1 MGREDV
7 IPRVHGRDPVSP
19 LGGVSI
25 QLERA
30 LLQHSRT
37 SRFETIGRCLY
48 VPDQIHEDDARSP
61 AAATEA
67 KGSFAPTQSSIHDS
81 TLSLRRRL
89 PRVQAHTRTK
99 YRSTRSGNTVYARSR
114 NVASRRWR
122 RMEEGGGD
130 RGDRSRR
137 VFTEP
142 PRISHGKINLAD
154 THREG
159 DWTLDAVT
167 GHGLQ
172 RLQQIA
178 CVKER
183 TAING
188 CIIQYRGERGG
199 GRGEGAGVCVSKCK
213 RERRD
218 ANAKGPHHLERIE
231 EPRNE
236 ALGIYIY
243 VYIYIRRGIS
253 FLEEKREDLGRAWK
267 PTTCMRVTKN
277 DETARVR
284 REEVAACLRCALHPV
299 SSIGLLF
306 DKRFAD

>member
-1 MGREDV
+1 MGGEDV
-7 IPRVHGRDPVSP
+7 IPCVCVHGRDPVSP
-19 LGGVSI
+19 LRAAFSI
-25 QLERA
+25 QLQGVRCCNTM
-30 LLQHSRT
+30 QHSRCNVD
-37 SRFETIGRCLY
+37 SKRSADVWY

-61 AAATEA
+61 GAGTEA
-67 KGSFAPTQSSIHDS
+67 KGSFVLPLLDPLDRRYST

-89 PRVQAHTRTK
+89 PWCARTSTSIYTHKMYHKVSLEKTLFTK
-99 YRSTRSGNTVYARSR
+99 YGVREISRGGDEEESTRGR
-114 NVASRRWR
+114 
-122 RMEEGGGD
+122 GD

-188 CIIQYRGERGG
+188 CIIQYRGGERGG
-199 GRGEGAGVCVSKCK
+199 REGRGSWCV
-213 RERRD
+213 RE
-218 ANAKGPHHLERIE
+218 
-231 EPRNE
+231 
-236 ALGIYIY
+236 
-243 VYIYIRRGIS
+243 
-253 FLEEKREDLGRAWK
+253 
-267 PTTCMRVTKN
+267 
-277 DETARVR
+277 
-284 REEVAACLRCALHPV
+284 
-299 SSIGLLF
+299 
-306 DKRFAD
+306 

>member
-1 MGREDV
+1 MRTMLV
-7 IPRVHGRDPVSP
+7 P
-19 LGGVSI
+19 
-25 QLERA
+25 
-30 LLQHSRT
+30 LLQERRRKVRLPLPNPHGSLDR
-37 SRFETIGRCLY
+37 RFY
-48 VPDQIHEDDARSP
+48 
-61 AAATEA
+61 
-67 KGSFAPTQSSIHDS
+67 

-89 PRVQAHTRTK
+89 PWCVHKRAKYHKLGRKALFTRVSIRETRCEVA
-99 YRSTRSGNTVYARSR
+99 TRKKN
-114 NVASRRWR
+114 
-122 RMEEGGGD
+122 GGRGD

-188 CIIQYRGERGG
+188 CIIQYRGGGRGR

-218 ANAKGPHHLERIE
+218 ANAKGPHHLEERIE

-236 ALGIYIY
+236 ALD
-243 VYIYIRRGIS
+243 VYIYISPSSKKRERIWAARGSVRRVCA
-253 FLEEKREDLGRAWK
+253 LRKTTKPRAYDEKRLLHACG
-267 PTTCMRVTKN
+267 
-277 DETARVR
+277 AR
-284 REEVAACLRCALHPV
+284 
-299 SSIGLLF
+299 STLF
-306 DKRFAD
+306 PP

>member
-1 MGREDV
+1 MRTMLV
-7 IPRVHGRDPVSP
+7 P
-19 LGGVSI
+19 
-25 QLERA
+25 
-30 LLQHSRT
+30 LLQERRRKVRLSLPNPHGSLDR
-37 SRFETIGRCLY
+37 RFY
-48 VPDQIHEDDARSP
+48 
-61 AAATEA
+61 
-67 KGSFAPTQSSIHDS
+67 
-81 TLSLRRRL
+81 TLSSTTSSVMRT
-89 PRVQAHTRTK
+89 QTRK
-99 YRSTRSGNTVYARSR
+99 VSQTRSKSTVYARVHPR
-114 NVASRRWR
+114 DAMWGGDEEEEWR
-122 RMEEGGGD
+122 EGGGRGD

-188 CIIQYRGERGG
+188 CIIQYRGGGRGR

-218 ANAKGPHHLERIE
+218 ANAKGPHHLEERIE

-236 ALGIYIY
+236 ALD
-243 VYIYIRRGIS
+243 VYIYISPSSKKRERIWAARGSVRRVCA
-253 FLEEKREDLGRAWK
+253 LRKTTKPRAYDEKRLLHACG
-267 PTTCMRVTKN
+267 
-277 DETARVR
+277 AR
-284 REEVAACLRCALHPV
+284 
-299 SSIGLLF
+299 STLF
-306 DKRFAD
+306 PP

>member
-1 MGREDV
+1 MRTMLV
-7 IPRVHGRDPVSP
+7 P
-19 LGGVSI
+19 
-25 QLERA
+25 
-30 LLQHSRT
+30 LLQERRRKVRLPLPNPHGSLDR
-37 SRFETIGRCLY
+37 RFY
-48 VPDQIHEDDARSP
+48 
-61 AAATEA
+61 
-67 KGSFAPTQSSIHDS
+67 
-81 TLSLRRRL
+81 TLSSTTSSVMRT
-89 PRVQAHTRTK
+89 QTRK
-99 YRSTRSGNTVYARSR
+99 VSQTRSKSTVYARVHPR
-114 NVASRRWR
+114 DAMWGGDEEEEWR
-122 RMEEGGGD
+122 EGGGRGD

-188 CIIQYRGERGG
+188 CIIQYRGGGRGR

-218 ANAKGPHHLERIE
+218 ANAKGPHHLEERIE

-236 ALGIYIY
+236 ALD
-243 VYIYIRRGIS
+243 VYIYIYLLPRRKERGSGPRVEAYDVYARYEKRRNRALTTRRGCCMPAVRAPPC
-253 FLEEKREDLGRAWK
+253 FLHRFTFRQAFRRLDIATLLQTAE
-267 PTTCMRVTKN
+267 PC
-277 DETARVR
+277 TARWT
-284 REEVAACLRCALHPV
+284 LR
-299 SSIGLLF
+299 LF
-306 DKRFAD
+306 PLPRPPTISLSL

>member
-1 MGREDV
+1 MRTQT
-7 IPRVHGRDPVSP
+7 RKVS
-19 LGGVSI
+19 
-25 QLERA
+25 Q
-30 LLQHSRT
+30 
-37 SRFETIGRCLY
+37 
-48 VPDQIHEDDARSP
+48 
-61 AAATEA
+61 
-67 KGSFAPTQSSIHDS
+67 
-81 TLSLRRRL
+81 
-89 PRVQAHTRTK
+89 
-99 YRSTRSGNTVYARSR
+99 TRSKSTVYARVHPR
-114 NVASRRWR
+114 DAMWGGDEEEEWR
-122 RMEEGGGD
+122 EGGGRGD

-188 CIIQYRGERGG
+188 CIIQYRGGGRGR

-218 ANAKGPHHLERIE
+218 ANAKGPHHLEERIE

-236 ALGIYIY
+236 ALGIYM
-243 VYIYIRRGIS
+243 YIYIYLS

-267 PTTCMRVTKN
+267 RTTCMRVTKN
-277 DETARVR
+277 DETARLR